1 MNYADMFGESMAPL
15 LAQWFDQ
22 PVTIVTDGGA
32 HVVAGMSLLQENKER
47 RSDVYAEDVA
57 DLVMRVRKTTVPTL
71 SVDALRRSQLST
83 GGVDYTVIGVD
94 DDGVY
99 WRLRLKT
106 QATTDIRAR
115 GRREY

>member
-1 MNYADMFGESMAPL
+1 MDYADMFETFMAPL

-22 PVTIVTDGGA
+22 PVTIVADGGA
-32 HVVAGMSLLQENKER
+32 HSVTGMSLLQENKER

-71 SVDALRRSQLST
+71 SVDSLRRSQLST
-83 GGVDYTVIGVD
+83 GGVDYTVISVD

-99 WRLRLKT
+99 WRFKLKV
-106 QATTDIRAR
+106 QETTDIRAR
-115 GRREY
+115 GRRDH

>member
-1 MNYADMFGESMAPL
+1 MKYADMFETFMAPL

-22 PVTIVTDGGA
+22 PVTIVADGGA
-32 HVVAGMSLLQENKER
+32 HIVTGMSLLQENKER

-71 SVDALRRSQLST
+71 SVDSLRRSQLST
-83 GGVDYTVIGVD
+83 GGIDYTVIGVD

-99 WRLRLKT
+99 WRFKLKV
-106 QATTDIRAR
+106 QETTDIRAR
-115 GRREY
+115 GRRDH